1 MTRMK
6 LNDDGVCN
14 LIEAIVDLAKCDY
27 QKALSGGKNTREW
40 SEYESVTALEAFFHS
55 EWFQQLTNYA
65 MSGEEAIALARRGEY
80 A

>member
-27 QKALSGGKNTREW
+27 QKALSGEKVREW

-65 MSGEEAIALARRGEY
+65 MSGDEAIALARRAEY

>member
-1 MTRMK
+1 MNT
-6 LNDDGVCN
+6 DGVCN
-14 LIEAIVDLAKCDY
+14 IFEAIIDRAKRDY
-27 QKALSGGKNTREW
+27 QKALSGEKVREW

-65 MSGEEAIALARRGEY
+65 MSGDEAIALARRGEY